1 MSETKKP
8 TGLKITRDGG
18 KFTLSWKIGA
28 KNYGAG
34 QKAQYRLINGKTKL
48 TKWTDVNVKTTKT
61 TSIQVAIAND
71 KYFPYGSKVG
81 AVEFRVKGKRSPYTK
96 KYKKGGK
103 THTKTVTPKWSD
115 WSTKSFSLAV
125 PNNPTVSAA
134 LSDSQ
139 SNVTTF
145 SWATAVSS
153 ADARNF
159 RSVVWE
165 SILVQ
170 NCGTTKGAD
179 MASKFKSSTLGW
191 QTNTST
197 LASSSKVI
205 SENTSTIAG
214 KSYTRWF
221 RAKARGLAGDSGWS
235 YSRHVYAE
243 PNRPVVKGKVTV
255 KDNGSGGYH
264 CKATW
269 NASES
274 ASRPIDSVTVQYLF
288 VTPAAGLT
296 CPTVGDNSWTDADVI
311 RDTARS
317 NDALSFTTDQ
327 QCALDQCMFVRVNTT
342 HDRVT
347 TKGVPTLAKIGWLT
361 DPSGVSVQTNESTH
375 KATIT
380 ATNGSSVPDSFLA
393 VTYID
398 STDADKSF
406 VVGIIPHGSTNVQ
419 VQCPDWTGQP
429 AVAFSVRAVVGSYK
443 AVTRPDGADCYS
455 VTERMV
461 SQHTV
466 LEGGAVPTPPTN
478 VSVSATS
485 IPGTVRVTWNWS
497 WADATAAEL
506 SWADH
511 EDAWES
517 TDEPE
522 TYEISTLRAGAWNI
536 SGLAT
541 GQTWYIRVRLKTG
554 NGDEATYGPYSTIQT
569 IDLSSAPSV
578 PVMYLSDGVITED
591 GEVTASWAYTST
603 DGTAQAYAEVC
614 EATVG
619 GGGITYGSP
628 IARTE
633 TAQHVTIRPTDPD
646 VNWTAGTTHLLC
658 VRVVSAS
665 GRTSDAWSDP
675 VSVTVAEP
683 LSVAITQS
691 SLVWD
696 TVEESVTEYSGS
708 LIQIENGDGAPLIG
722 CKVSITPKQSGTGTP
737 SPDNVRAI
745 SGWESVNVYDTG
757 KNLLKNTGTS
767 RTFNGITFTVND
779 DGTVTANGTATAN
792 AYIQVGTWTK
802 RGTFILSGCPS
813 GESNV
818 SVYIAKGNYTRYDR
832 GNGTEFA
839 LPESEND
846 LGVVCIVYSGKTVS
860 NLIFRPMI
868 RRADDTDP
876 TYEPCNGT
884 TKTVNLG
891 RTVYGG
897 EAEIVGGSL
906 TDKMGMIDLGTINWT
921 RNASLDIFIS
931 DGIANGATAISAGYE
946 TAICSN
952 YATYYTG
959 SSITLSQIPNNNIVF
974 STTSASG
981 SPRFIVKDTRYT
993 DGSALK
999 TALSGVIAVFPLA
1012 TPQTYTLTGQEIST
1026 LLGQN
1031 NIWADSGEL
1040 EVKTGIVHTGWF
1052 LNEMPLTVTATGAG
1066 EGGQTTYSVV
1076 RNGSYYLDRPDESR
1090 FHGHDGETVALTS
1103 VNGEAQAK
1111 ISVTDLLGPMDDGA
1125 NYSLT
1130 ASISDGLGQSASTT
1144 IPFTVKWSHQA
1155 LVPTAT
1161 CITDTSALITK
1172 ITPVAPAGTIA
1183 TDTFDIY
1190 RLSADKPELIVEG
1203 GQWGTTYVDPYPA
1216 LGDMGGHRVVFKTAN
1231 GDYITQDNELAWTD
1245 LGEDEGDYLDIDY
1258 SLIDFNGVQIPIR
1271 YNMDFDNTWS
1281 KDFQETKYLGGSVQG
1296 DWNPAV
1302 SRTGSLNAV
1311 CLTEDIEVIQA
1322 VRRLAVY
1329 PGICHVRT
1337 VDGSSYTADVQVKD
1351 SYSYDNAGK
1360 ITSFSL
1366 SITRVDTEE
1375 LDGMTLAQWEA

>member
-8 TGLKITRDGG
+8 TGLKIARDGG
-18 KFTLSWKIGA
+18 KFTLSWKIGD
-28 KNYGAG
+28 KNYNSGV
-34 QKAQYRLINGKTKL
+34 KAQYRLLRGKTKV
-48 TKWTDVNVKTTKT
+48 TKWADLKVASVRT
-61 TSIQVAIAND
+61 TSAQAVIKDEQFYPNT
-71 KYFPYGSKVG
+71 KGSKIDTVQ
-81 AVEFRVKGKRSPYTK
+81 FRVKGKRSSYTK
-96 KYKKGGK
+96 KYKEGGK
-103 THTKTVTPKWSD
+103 TKTKTVHPKWSD
-115 WSTKSFSLAV
+115 WSPKSFSLAV

-145 SWATAVSS
+145 SWATNTSPS
-153 ADARNF
+153 DARNF

-197 LASSSKVI
+197 LASSSKAI

-214 KSYTRWF
+214 KSFTRWF
-221 RAKARGLAGDSGWS
+221 RVKARGLAGDSAWA
-235 YSRHVYAE
+235 YSRHVYAS
-243 PNRPVVKGKVTV
+243 PNKPEVKGDILVT
-255 KDNGSGGYH
+255 DNGSGGYQ
-264 CKATW
+264 CKVTW

-311 RDTARS
+311 RDTAGS
-317 NDALSFTTDQ
+317 NDALSFATDQ
-327 QCALDQCMFVRVNTT
+327 QCALDQCMFVRINTT

-406 VVGIIPHGSTNVQ
+406 VVGIIPHGSTSVQ

-429 AVAFSVRAVVGSYK
+429 AVAFSVRAVVGSYT

-461 SQHTV
+461 SQNTV
-466 LEGGAVPTPPTN
+466 LKGGAVPTPPSN
-478 VSVSATS
+478 VNVSATN
-485 IPGTVRVTWNWS
+485 IPGTVRVTWDWS

-536 SGLAT
+536 SGLET
-541 GQTWYIRVRLKTG
+541 GQTWYIRVRLKEG
-554 NGDEATYGPYSTIQT
+554 NGEEATYGPYSTVQT

-578 PVMYLSDGVITED
+578 PVLYLSDGVITED

-633 TAQHVTIRPTDPD
+633 TAQHITIRPSDPD
-646 VNWTAGTTHLLC
+646 VNWSAGTTHLLC

-696 TVEESVTEYSGS
+696 TVEENVEEYSGN
-708 LIQIENGDGAPLIG
+708 LIQIEDGDGAPLIG
-722 CKVSITPKQSGTGTP
+722 CVANITPKQSGTGTP
-737 SPDNVRAI
+737 SPSNVRPI
-745 SGWESVNVYDTG
+745 SGWESVSVKVAG
-757 KNLLKNTGTS
+757 KNLFDETILGSFDGWTVSGGEYTGSDVDLANYGSLIPSNYSGSQIAFSFDGKCEDSS
-767 RTFNGITFTVND
+767 RAGYFVIEYT
-779 DGTVTANGTATAN
+779 DGTKDYTEFIGATWTHYSGVSNSNKTVKAFYFMRSNARVISLRRFQIEIGNTAT
-792 AYIQVGTWTK
+792 
-802 RGTFILSGCPS
+802 TFEP
-813 GESNV
+813 
-818 SVYIAKGNYTRYDR
+818 Y
-832 GNGTEFA
+832 NGH
-839 LPESEND
+839 
-846 LGVVCIVYSGKTVS
+846 
-860 NLIFRPMI
+860 
-868 RRADDTDP
+868 
-876 TYEPCNGT
+876 T
-884 TKTVNLG
+884 TTTTLG

-897 EAEIVGGSL
+897 MLDVVTGVLTVDKVGVDMATLNWTYWNASGKNIFYLSISDKKAGLTNLLCSRYGVLQSGSSGNLENGQIVGHA
-906 TDKMGMIDLGTINWT
+906 TDKYVYVRDDAYT
-921 RNASLDIFIS
+921 
-931 DGIANGATAISAGYE
+931 TAQA
-946 TAICSN
+946 
-952 YATYYTG
+952 
-959 SSITLSQIPNNNIVF
+959 F
-974 STTSASG
+974 
-981 SPRFIVKDTRYT
+981 
-993 DGSALK
+993 K
-999 TALSGVIAVFPLA
+999 TAVSGQTLVYELA
-1012 TPQTYTLTGQEIST
+1012 TPQTYTLTGQEVET
-1026 LLGQN
+1026 LVGQN
-1031 NIWADSGEL
+1031 NIWANTGSL
-1040 EVKTGIVHTGWF
+1040 EVKTGISHTGWY

-1066 EGGQTTYSVV
+1066 EGGTTSIAID
-1076 RNGSYYLDRPDESR
+1076 RNGSYYLDRPDEST

-1103 VNGEAQAK
+1103 VNGEAQAE

-1125 NYSLT
+1125 NYNLT
-1130 ASISDGLGQSASTT
+1130 ASTSDGLGQSASTT

-1161 CITDTSALITK
+1161 CISDASALITK
-1172 ITPVAPAGTIA
+1172 ITPEAPAGTIA

-1216 LGDMGGHRVVFKTAN
+1216 IGDMGGHRVVFKTAN
-1231 GDYITQDNELAWTD
+1231 GDYITQDNELAWAD
-1245 LGEDEGDYLDIDY
+1245 LGEDEGDYLDINY

-1271 YNMDFDNTWS
+1271 YNMDFDNSWS

-1311 CLTEDIEVIQA
+1311 CLTEDIEVISA
-1322 VRRLAVY
+1322 LRRLAVY

-1360 ITSFSL
+1360 IASFSL

>member
-8 TGLKITRDGG
+8 TGLKIARDGG
-18 KFTLSWKIGA
+18 KFTLSWKIGD
-28 KNYGAG
+28 KNYNSGV
-34 QKAQYRLINGKTKL
+34 KAQYRLLRGKTKV
-48 TKWTDVNVKTTKT
+48 TKWADLKVASVRT
-61 TSIQVAIAND
+61 TSAQAVIKDEQFYPNA
-71 KYFPYGSKVG
+71 KGSKIDTVQ
-81 AVEFRVKGKRSPYTK
+81 FRVKGKRSSYTK
-96 KYKKGGK
+96 KYKEGGK
-103 THTKTVTPKWSD
+103 TKTKTVHPKWSD
-115 WSTKSFSLAV
+115 WSPKSFSLAV

-145 SWATAVSS
+145 SWATNTSPS
-153 ADARNF
+153 DARNF

-197 LASSSKVI
+197 LGSSSKAI

-221 RAKARGLAGDSGWS
+221 RVKARGLAGDSAWA
-235 YSRHVYAE
+235 YSRHVYAS
-243 PNRPVVKGKVTV
+243 PNKPEVKGDILVT
-255 KDNGSGGYH
+255 DNGSGGYQ
-264 CKATW
+264 CKVTW

-311 RDTARS
+311 RDTAGS
-317 NDALSFTTDQ
+317 NDALSFATDQ
-327 QCALDQCMFVRVNTT
+327 QCALDQCMFVRINTT

-406 VVGIIPHGSTNVQ
+406 VVGIIPHGSTSVQ

-429 AVAFSVRAVVGSYK
+429 AVAFSVRAVVGSYT

-461 SQHTV
+461 SQNTV
-466 LEGGAVPTPPTN
+466 LKGGAVPTPPSN
-478 VSVSATS
+478 VNVSATN
-485 IPGTVRVTWNWS
+485 IPGTIRVTWDWS

-536 SGLAT
+536 SGLET
-541 GQTWYIRVRLKTG
+541 GQTWYIRVRLKEG
-554 NGDEATYGPYSTIQT
+554 NGEEATYGPYSTVQT

-578 PVMYLSDGVITED
+578 PVLYLSDGVITED

-603 DGTAQAYAEVC
+603 DGTAQSYAEIC
-614 EATVG
+614 EATVT
-619 GGGITYGSP
+619 GGGITYSEP
-628 IARTE
+628 IARTQ

-646 VNWTAGTTHLLC
+646 VNWSAGTTHLLC

-696 TVEESVTEYSGS
+696 TVEENVEEYSGE
-708 LIQIENGDGAPLIG
+708 LIQVEDGDGAPLIG
-722 CKVSITPKQSGTGTP
+722 CVANITPKQSGTGTP
-737 SPDNVRAI
+737 SPSNVRAI
-745 SGWESVNVYDTG
+745 SGWESVDVNVTG
-757 KNLLKNTGTS
+757 KNLLEIRKPTT
-767 RTFNGITFTVND
+767 TINGVTFTVNS
-779 DGTVTANGTATAN
+779 DGTVTCNGTATAN
-792 AYIQVGTWTK
+792 AYFPFLVSSADKLDIPDGNYY
-802 RGTFILSGCPS
+802 LSGCPS
-813 GESNV
+813 GGSG
-818 SVYIAKGNYTRYDR
+818 STYYITANNGSWKNDY
-832 GNGTEFA
+832 GNGVAITSTNKNIASCEIA
-839 LPESEND
+839 
-846 LGVVCIVYSGKTVS
+846 VKSGTTVN
-860 NLIFRPMI
+860 NLIFRPQLELGTT
-868 RRADDTDP
+868 ATE
-876 TYEPCNGT
+876 YEPYNGHT
-884 TKTVNLG
+884 TTTSLG

-897 EAEIVGGSL
+897 TLDVVSGVLTVDKVGVDLGSL
-906 TDKMGMIDLGTINWT
+906 TWSKYGNYTDKDRYVTTGIDSSVKN
-921 RNASLDIFIS
+921 DE
-931 DGIANGATAISAGYE
+931 AN
-946 TAICSN
+946 AICSIYPRLWGAN
-952 YATYYTG
+952 G
-959 SSITLSQIPNNNIVF
+959 WWIG
-974 STTSASG
+974 SG
-981 SPRFIVKDTRYT
+981 SGKLSIFTTYGQYSSV
-993 DGSALK
+993 SAFK
-999 TALSGVIAVFPLA
+999 TAMSGQILCYPLA
-1012 TPQTYTLTGQEIST
+1012 ETQTYTLTGQEIST
-1026 LLGQN
+1026 LVGQN
-1031 NIWADSGEL
+1031 NIWANTGSL
-1040 EVKTGIVHTGWF
+1040 EVKTGISHTGWY

-1066 EGGQTTYSVV
+1066 EGGTTSIAID
-1076 RNGSYYLDRPDESR
+1076 RNGSYYLDRPDEST

-1103 VNGEAQAK
+1103 VNGEAQAE

-1125 NYSLT
+1125 NYNLT

-1161 CITDTSALITK
+1161 CISDASALITK

-1216 LGDMGGHRVVFKTAN
+1216 IGDMGGHRVVFKTAN
-1231 GDYITQDNELAWTD
+1231 GDYITQDNELAWAD
-1245 LGEDEGDYLDIDY
+1245 LGEDEGDYLDINY

-1271 YNMDFDNTWS
+1271 YNMDFDNSWS

-1311 CLTEDIEVIQA
+1311 CLTEDIEVISA
-1322 VRRLAVY
+1322 LRRLAVY

-1360 ITSFSL
+1360 IASFSL